1 MHTKALLLFRLCF
14 MFCIM
19 FGMYNSPNSLIQ
31 FTSTAYG
38 ASSQTPLP
46 NSIDSSDYRDVLIRF
61 RAETSLAQRDAYIE
75 KISGELL
82 LWIDALHTAQVRIP
96 SHLEIENDIVVGES
110 VRSDGANGDAV
121 TSASIHSVALSVEDD
136 GVVYGTFEPNDP
148 DLYREQRVYTAE
160 LLGLFDAWEYT
171 VGVPDV
177 TIAVLDT
184 GIASA
189 HQEFAGRIK
198 PGYDFYNDDN
208 DPEDDHGHGTHV
220 SGTIAAGIDNGIGSA
235 GLCGGCSILPI
246 KVLNQNNAGTWAGVA
261 AGITYAAD
269 NDADIIVMSLGS
281 TSGTKVVEEAISYA
295 ISKDVVIIAAAGNAN
310 SNRNFYPAAYDGV
323 IGVAATNQNDDRW
336 VLSNYGSYVDI
347 SAPGHVIYS
356 TSNDLDNSYDGHVF
370 MSGTSMA
377 TPHVGGLV
385 GLLKSQDVTRSSTE
399 LIDILLNTAL
409 DLGDPGFDEYF
420 GMGRIDPVAALT
432 YDISVQPSASLGGS
446 VWHDVN
452 ADGLLGATEK
462 GQIGGIGITV
472 LNEQKQV
479 VATTTSSEDGTWKV
493 ADLKA
498 GTYQISAVSG
508 DLDMILTTPNFTS
521 VTLSPGQQL
530 LNKMIGFVDE
540 LPSTVVT
547 DVKAYRHDNDVVV
560 FWQIAS
566 DLVTGLALERSIGD
580 GDYELLKHYDLG
592 LAGAAAGNSQSF
604 VDTLPENIDD
614 QIISYRIQ
622 ITPGETY
629 VSTFKAV
636 DQPTDGPITAIAPEV
651 NDRSNV
657 EELVVFVP
665 LLFVQK

>member
-1 MHTKALLLFRLCF
+1 MHTKALLLFRLF
-14 MFCIM
+14 SIFCIT
-19 FGMYNSPNSLIQ
+19 FGIYYAPNTLFQ

-38 ASSQTPLP
+38 ASNQTSLP
-46 NSIDSSDYRDVLIRF
+46 NSIDSTDYKDVLIRF
-61 RAETSLAQRDAYIE
+61 RAESSLAERDAYLAQ
-75 KISGELL
+75 ISGELL
-82 LWIDALHTAQVRIP
+82 LWIEPLHTAHVRVP
-96 SHLEIENDIVVGES
+96 SSLEIENEIVVGES
-110 VRSDGANGDAV
+110 ISPDSATEDAV
-121 TSASIHSVALSVEDD
+121 TSASIHSIALSVEED

-148 DLYREQRVYTAE
+148 DLYREQRVYTTE
-160 LLGLFDAWEYT
+160 LLGLFEAWDYT

-189 HQEFAGRIK
+189 HQEFTGRIK
-198 PGYDFYNDDN
+198 PGYDFYNDDD

-220 SGTIAAGIDNGIGSA
+220 SGTIAAGIDNGIGGA

-281 TSGTKVVEEAISYA
+281 TSGTRVVEDAISYA
-295 ISKDVVIIAAAGNAN
+295 ISKDVLIIAAAGNAN

-323 IGVAATNQNDDRW
+323 IGVAATNQNDERW

-356 TSNDLDNSYDGHVF
+356 TSNDLDNSYNGHVF

-377 TPHVGGLV
+377 TPHVGGLA
-385 GLLKSQDVTRSSTE
+385 GLLKSQDLTRSSTE
-399 LIDILLNTAL
+399 IADILLNTAL
-409 DLGDPGFDEYF
+409 DLGDPGYDDYF

-432 YDISVQPSASLGGS
+432 YELSVQPTAELGGS
-446 VWHDVN
+446 VWYDMN
-452 ADGLLGATEK
+452 ADGQLGANEK
-462 GQIGGIGITV
+462 GQVAGVDITI
-472 LNEQKQV
+472 LNAQKQII
-479 VATTTSSEDGTWKV
+479 ATTTSNEDGTWKI

-498 GTYQISAVSG
+498 GTYQISATSG
-508 DLDMILTTPNFTS
+508 DSDMILTTPNYTS

-540 LPSTVVT
+540 LPSSVVT
-547 DVKAYRHDNDVVV
+547 DVKAYRHNNDVIV

-566 DLVTGLALERSIGD
+566 NLVTGLKLERSIGD
-580 GDYELLKHYDLG
+580 GDYELLKQYDLALVG
-592 LAGAAAGNSQSF
+592 VADESSQSF
-604 VDTLPENIDD
+604 VDTLPDNIDD
-614 QIISYRIQ
+614 QVISYRIQ

-629 VSTFKAV
+629 ISTFKAI
-636 DQPTDGPITAIAPEV
+636 DQPADGPITAIAPDV
-651 NDRSNV
+651 NDRTV
-657 EELVVFVP
+657 DELVVFVP
-665 LLFVQK
+665 LMFVQK